1 MAHKYIVLTGDRP
14 TGPLHL
20 GHYLGSLKSRVE
32 LQDMYKQY
40 VMIADTQALT
50 DYFDR
55 PEMVRKNVLQVC
67 LDYLAVGIDPQK
79 STIFIQSLIPEIAEL
94 TIYFLNLVSVNRLLR
109 NPTVKAE
116 VVQKGFEERLPA
128 GFLIYPVSQAADIV
142 IVKGT
147 IVPVGEDQLPHIEQT
162 NEIINTFNR
171 MYNEEVF
178 GHVKGY
184 VPKVGRLPG
193 IDGKAKMSKSL
204 DNAIYLSDSADTIA
218 EKVMKMY
225 TDPDHIH
232 VNDPGKVEGNVVFSY
247 LDIFDPEAEV
257 VEELKT
263 HYRRGGLGDVKLKR
277 RLIDVLYTLIGPI
290 RERREQFAQ
299 DPQAVM
305 NIALEGS
312 DKVRQVAAQT
322 MDEVRR
328 VMRLDYK

>member
-1 MAHKYIVLTGDRP
+1 MAHESIVLTGDRP

-32 LQDMYKQY
+32 LQDIYKQFI
-40 VMIADTQALT
+40 MIADIQALT

-55 PEMVRKNVLQVC
+55 PEMVRKNVLEVC
-67 LDYLAVGIDPQK
+67 LDYLAVGIDPNK

-94 TIYFLNLVSVNRLLR
+94 TLYFLNLVSVNRLKR

-116 VVQKGFEERLPA
+116 ITQKGLGEHLSA
-128 GFLIYPVSQAADIV
+128 GFLVYPVSQAADIV

-162 NEIINTFNR
+162 NEIIHAFNR
-171 MYNEEVF
+171 MYGAEVF
-178 GHVKGY
+178 GHVTGR
-184 VPKVGRLPG
+184 VSKVGRLPG

-204 DNAIYLSDSADTIA
+204 NNAIYLSDSADIIT

-247 LDIFDPEAEV
+247 LDIFDPETEI

-263 HYRRGGLGDVKLKR
+263 QYRRGGLGDVKLKK
-277 RLIDVLYTLIGPI
+277 RLIDVLNTLIAPI
-290 RERREQFAQ
+290 RERRAVYAQ
-299 DPQAVM
+299 DPQAAM
-305 NIALEGS
+305 DIALAGS
-312 DKVRQVAAQT
+312 AKVRAIAAQT

-328 VMRLDYK
+328 AMHLDYK